1 MSCEPFTS
9 LPSLQITSFSI
20 VPATKPGENFA
31 SIVFRAT
38 VSYKSRGKDH
48 SNVQYIVKVEPYV
61 DGFQKEMMGCGF
73 QFETETAMYSKTL
86 PAMQHL
92 LKSIGDPEIIAP
104 E

>member
-1 MSCEPFTS
+1 MYLKSSNTF
-9 LPSLQITSFSI
+9 QITAFTI

-38 VSYKSRGKDH
+38 VSYLSRGKERL
-48 SNVQYIVKVEPYV
+48 NVQYIVKVEPFV
-61 DGFQKEMMGCGF
+61 EGFQKEAMGCGF
-73 QFETETAMYSKTL
+73 QFETESAMYLKTL